1 MRNSAPIRRSWF
13 YHFVRILA
21 LAETAFYAAVMI
33 DLLLHPN
40 APDIGMNPTAIRYI
54 NALVEAPLIYAI
66 GLLILR
72 RTKGNLIGWLL
83 VVWAGAIGTG
93 SMGIDAFG
101 GYAPEINLVTSGV
114 WPILWAIPIY
124 FPDGEPYPRRL
135 GWVTQS
141 LVAGFIVLI
150 ILAEFGTPVLD
161 SMTPFRAGTP
171 NRFYVPLLNPLATLL
186 PGAISYMPVL
196 MLIVLVVLSVTLRF
210 RASHGRERH
219 QLKYMLFSAA
229 LLIVVVVISAS
240 LDIFTTSPSALTG
253 WQAILGY
260 ALNLV
265 IPLIPVVG
273 IALPILRHRLYDI
286 DIIIRRTLVYVPL
299 TALLAGVYAASTAL
313 LQKLFT
319 TLTGER
325 SDAGTVLTTLIV
337 VAAFDPV
344 KRGVESLVG
353 RWFKAEPDPARTLKG
368 FAEQVQA
375 ELGVLDPQRTSRRL
389 LEEAVKAFGAK
400 GGAVWLED
408 VAQPTH
414 TAGRWDGRAILR
426 ASLET
431 PRSKLGVLMLNER
444 NRGSYTAQDQA
455 ILQEYVAGVA
465 LALSPPLPP
474 SELAGGERVT
484 PAKHVDMRI
493 SNEKLSAPLQTSV
506 LITSIACALVIAAL
520 ALPFRNHIQSTIN
533 RHFLH
538 RKQDADAG
546 L

>member
-1 MRNSAPIRRSWF
+1 MRRSWF

-21 LAETAFYAAVMI
+21 LAESAFYAAVMI
-33 DLLLHPN
+33 DMLLHPN
-40 APDIGMNPTAIRYI
+40 VPDVGMNPIAIRYI

-93 SMGIDAFG
+93 SMGVDAFG

-114 WPILWAIPIY
+114 WPILWAIPIH
-124 FPDGEPYPRRL
+124 FPDGEPYPRRP
-135 GWVTQS
+135 GWVAQGV
-141 LVAGFIVLI
+141 VAGFIVLI
-150 ILAEFGTPVLD
+150 ILAAFGTPLLD
-161 SMTPFRAGTP
+161 STTPLRAGTP
-171 NRFYVPLLNPLATLL
+171 NRFYVPLLNPLAMLL
-186 PGAISYMPVL
+186 GPINYVPVL

-210 RASHGRERH
+210 RASHSRERQ

-229 LLIVVVVISAS
+229 LLIVVVVVSAS
-240 LDIFTTSPSALTG
+240 LDIFSTSPSALTG
-253 WQAILGY
+253 WQAVLGY

-273 IALPILRHRLYDI
+273 IALPILRHKLYDI

-319 TLTGER
+319 TLTSER

-368 FAEQVQA
+368 FVEQVQA

-400 GGAVWLED
+400 GGAVWLGD
-408 VAQPTH
+408 VPQPTH
-414 TAGRWDGRAILR
+414 TAGHWDGRAILR
-426 ASLET
+426 APLET
-431 PRSKLGVLMLNER
+431 PWSKLGVLILNER
-444 NRGSYTAQDQA
+444 NRGGYSAQDQA
-455 ILQEYVAGVA
+455 ILQEYVAAVA
-465 LALSPPLPP
+465 LALSPPLPAATPLPP
-474 SELAGGERVT
+474 SELAGGEMVT
-484 PAKHVDMRI
+484 PAKHVGMRI

-506 LITSIACALVIAAL
+506 LITGIAGTLVIAAL
-520 ALPFRNHIQSTIN
+520 ALPFRSHIQSIVN
-533 RHFLH
+533 RHFFH
-538 RKQDADAG
+538 RM
-546 L
+546 